1 MSPAPGA
8 GSKRRNLFLLAM
20 AELLAMALWF
30 SASAV
35 VPQLSV
41 AWKLEGAQ
49 EAWLTMGVQIGF
61 VAGALLSA
69 LLNLPDRFDSRRLF
83 AWSACGAACANA
95 LIPLLDAGLEIALV
109 LRFLTGMGLAGVYPP
124 GMKLMA
130 TWCKQDRGLGIG
142 ILVGA
147 LTFGS
152 ALPHLLNGL
161 GWFGEGGMPPW
172 KPLLLAS
179 SVSAGIAALIAAFLL
194 RPGPHLGHSAP
205 FHWRHL
211 FRAFS
216 HRPTRLANFGY
227 LGHMWEL
234 YAMWAWAPF
243 CLLESYKQAGWSL
256 QGARI
261 AGFGVIAIGAAGC
274 VLAGVLADRFGR
286 TAVTIGSLLLSGS
299 CALAGGFF
307 FGHPALLTAV
317 FLVWGFAVVADS
329 AQFSA
334 AVSELSDPR
343 YVGTALTV
351 QTSLG
356 FLLTLATIRIVPPL
370 LEVLGWERVFMIL
383 AAGPVFGIAS
393 MLRLRRLPEAS
404 RMACGHR

>member
-1 MSPAPGA
+1 LNPGRGA
-8 GSKRRNLFLLAM
+8 GSKRRNLFLLAL

-35 VPQLSV
+35 VPQLAG
-41 AWKLEGAQ
+41 AWKLEGAG
-49 EAWLTMGVQIGF
+49 EAWLTMSVQIGF

-69 LLNLPDRFDSRRLF
+69 LLNLPDRLDSRRLF

-95 LIPLLDAGLEIALV
+95 LIPLLNADLDTALI
-109 LRFLTGMGLAGVYPP
+109 LRFLTGAGLAGVYPP

-130 TWCKQDRGLGIG
+130 TWCKKDRGLGIG

-147 LTFGS
+147 LTLGS

-161 GWFGEGGMPPW
+161 DWFGKGGMPPW
-172 KPLLLAS
+172 RPVLLAS
-179 SVSAGIAALIAAFLL
+179 SVLAVAGALVAAFLV
-194 RPGPHLGHSAP
+194 RPGPHLGRTAP
-205 FHWRHL
+205 FAWRHL

-216 HRPTRLANFGY
+216 HRPTRLANYGY

-234 YAMWAWAPF
+234 YAMWAWAPV

-256 QGARI
+256 QGARL
-261 AGFGVIAIGAAGC
+261 AGFGVIGIGAAGC

-286 TAVTIGSLLLSGS
+286 TTITIASLLLSGS
-299 CALAGGFF
+299 CAVAGGLF

-334 AVSELSDPR
+334 AVSELADPL

-356 FLLTLATIRIVPPL
+356 FLLTLASIRIVPPL
-370 LEVLGWERVFMIL
+370 LEELGWERVFMVL
-383 AAGPVFGIAS
+383 ALGPVFGIAS
-393 MLRLRRLPEAS
+393 MLRLRRLPEAE
-404 RMACGHR
+404 RMASGNR